1 MFNTPSFLGQF
12 QQRVIGPTDTVNYS
26 RIVTQSYPLTTIQM
40 EPMVGFKIL
49 CTDTYAN
56 AYDSVTRLRQIDS
69 ILPSVLKGSGCFLRE
84 TRRSFMDNGIWVISF
99 PVPISQVSIQIN
111 NILQVVKILEAN
123 AGIVPTGI
131 FDVSVSG
138 RSTPMDFSVRLHNV
152 ILPQKYKAMRVVMQT
167 NYANCEYGYY
177 YYINDQYIILRSR
190 YDLRNAEMVG
200 DVYETMRDHMDTLS
214 LKLSAIYR

>member
-1 MFNTPSFLGQF
+1 MYPSSSFLGQF

-26 RIVTQSYPLTTIQM
+26 RVVMQSYPLTTIQT

-49 CTDTYAN
+49 CADTYSN
-56 AYDSVTRLRQIDS
+56 SYDPVTRLRQIDS

-99 PVPISQVSIQIN
+99 PVPISQVMLQIN
-111 NILQVVKILEAN
+111 NTLQVVKILEAN

-138 RSTPMDFSVRLHNV
+138 RSTPMDFSMRLNNV
-152 ILPQKYKAMRVVMQT
+152 MLPQKYRAMRVVMQT
-167 NYANCEYGYY
+167 NYANCDFGYY
-177 YYINDQYIILRSR
+177 YYINDQFIILRSR
-190 YDLRNAEMVG
+190 YDLRNAEMSG
-200 DVYETMRDHMDTLS
+200 DIYETLRDHMDTLS